1 MTAVVETGAQLR
13 AQAMRDSATAF
24 ADPRLI
30 ALVEDALRDQE
41 RIATAFQRLRQLA
54 VIEEFLRAHR
64 AAGEASE
71 RVRLTDT
78 GGWADDEAERLDVV
92 AEAAWHEVVAG
103 WHVMQGSWASRL
115 FVVKEAREAGAEYVG
130 RRRRVVGHAVAQSGP
145 LDWSQAGRA
154 A

>member
-78 GGWADDEAERLDVV
+78 GGWADDEAERLRSV
-92 AEAAWHEVVAG
+92 AEDAWRRVTAG
-103 WHVMQGSWASRL
+103 WHVMAGSWASRL
-115 FVVKEAREAGAEYVG
+115 FVVDEARDAGAEYAGRHRRAVG
-130 RRRRVVGHAVAQSGP
+130 SPVTQSGP